1 MATRRKFLFNHNQ
14 IVTFCQELENQKAE
28 TLSVQLLEIKD
39 LELERRWPQLVA
51 SYEALALEDE
61 KEEHDYN
68 DVNGQKFEEAC
79 AKYQKCKESIMIA
92 ICSKTNSQQENSV
105 DHIPPQRSAP
115 SLKLPPCDTPPF
127 EGGYSKWPAFRDIF
141 SAVFG
146 NHPHLSPAQ
155 KLYHL
160 RGKTRGEAND
170 IVKKFEL
177 TDANFNLAWE
187 ALKNRYENKRILVNQ
202 QMKKLFSIQS
212 VTNESPKSIRQIQ
225 SAIND
230 SLAIFKS
237 YEIAVDNW
245 DPILIHIVSSKIP
258 DDTLRAWEDSLS
270 NHKELPS
277 WQQMDSFLSNRIE
290 KLETVLDFRK
300 PNTREN
306 QNSKSQSF
314 HISATNQNLKTMCKK
329 CNQNHWLMSCK
340 QFKDLSPTD
349 RTKFAMENKYCLNCL
364 SPNHFKSDCT
374 SKRRCAKCKRKH
386 HTMLHINSKCDQTQE
401 KVQENGS
408 RNPKQDGPSTSKQAH
423 ENTFLNTTEPVEEIN
438 TLFSQNESTTILPTA
453 RIFLEHCGELFAV
466 RALLDAGSE
475 RSFISKRVQQ
485 RLAIP
490 METHNAQI
498 SGLGGTVVSSCKGKC
513 ILTVKAPKSDFKIII
528 KALVVS
534 SLAHLLPSRPIKTTL
549 LNKVK
554 GLNLADPFFH
564 KPAPIDMIIGSDYL
578 PFINKTGS
586 LLQIDGGLEARESQ
600 FGWYLSGPA
609 DAEQVNAFSTIVSES
624 ETLALHEQL
633 KQFWE
638 LEEVEKPQIES
649 DTDTWCENFYK
660 STTYRQSDGR
670 YVVRLPFKQEY
681 PHEIFLGSSRH
692 MAFGQYIRMEKN
704 LSKTP
709 ELKRE
714 YDKVLREYE
723 ELGHMTL
730 VKRNDENDDNEM
742 NYFLPHH
749 AVVRPE
755 SKSTK
760 VRVVFNASKKTSSGH
775 SLNDVL
781 HSGPI
786 LQQDLV
792 KVLRNWRYYQ
802 FVFNGDIQ
810 KMYRQIW
817 VHEDDQKFQ
826 QILFRPAPNKPV
838 QNFQLKTVTFGV
850 NAAPF
855 LAIRTLLELGK
866 ECKLSYPQASQ
877 ILQHEVYVDDV
888 LSGAHSIAEAK
899 IKQYQL
905 VKALSS
911 AGFPLKKLTSNSK
924 ALLQSWPREDLL
936 DEEFLNIENHS
947 AMKTLGIRWNA
958 MTDSFYYNVE
968 PIEVTLNITKRKI
981 LSAIARLFDPLGWL
995 GPTIVIAK
1003 ILMQD
1008 LWSEK
1013 LGWDDDVTPSI
1024 LKRWSSFAENLQKVS
1039 DVRIQRWVQFA
1050 PRSSVQFHAFSDA
1063 SEKAYCAAVYIR
1075 VHGTDGNIHVNLL
1088 VSKTKVAP
1096 IKKTTIPKLELCGAE
1111 LLSRLIQQ
1119 VIKDVDFEYEL
1130 FLWTDSSIVLGWLQ
1144 KSPQTLKTFVANR
1157 VSNILN
1163 VVNVSQWNYVK
1174 TDENPADLGSRGC
1187 APQDLSSSQLWWH
1200 GPSWLKQPRE
1210 MWPKPRTFE
1219 PTDLEVKRVANFH
1232 TTIDGEDIISRF
1244 SSLNRCLR
1252 VLCYMFRFYN
1262 ACRSRTLASS
1272 NVLCHE
1278 EIEFVK
1284 HRLILLS
1291 QQFTFPKEIENLRN
1305 NRQVNN
1311 RSRLLAV
1318 NPFIDDTG
1326 LLRVGGRITNS
1337 GLRYEEVHPIIL
1349 SEKSK
1354 FADLLITFTH
1364 QILLHSEHHIM
1375 LRAIRQGYYIPRVK
1389 NLIRKCIRNC
1399 KSCTIFKHRF
1409 QNQLMASLPAER
1421 VQFSLPFTYTGVDF
1435 AGPFNMR
1442 SSTLRNAKI
1451 LKAYAAVFVCFST
1464 KAVHLEACSEL
1475 SADAF
1480 IATFS
1485 RFTGRRGLPK
1495 TVFSDNGR
1503 NFVGA
1508 SYKLLKEHNEFLKA
1522 AERTT
1527 VEKYATHGFNWS
1539 FIPPYA
1545 PHMGGL
1551 WEAAVKSMKTH
1562 LKKVAANH
1570 NFTFEEFTTMLIKI
1584 ESILNSR
1591 PLSAISENPNELSPP
1606 GHFLRGAPI
1615 IATPEISH
1623 DVPEN
1628 RISLL
1633 NRWERLKALHRIFAQ
1648 RWKSEYITELQRR
1661 TKWKSTQNNIQP
1673 NDFVV
1678 VKDDLLPPTEWRLG
1692 RVVKV
1697 HYGNDQN
1704 VRVAE
1709 ILTQSGTITR
1719 PIVKLCTL
1727 PTSTQY
1733 TYSPQNHTASN

>member
-14 IVTFCQELENQKAE
+14 IVTFCQELETQKAE

-51 SYEALALEDE
+51 SYDPLILEDD

-127 EGGYSKWPAFRDIF
+127 EGDTL
-141 SAVFG
+141 
-146 NHPHLSPAQ
+146 NAQ

-160 RGKTRGEAND
+160 HHS
-170 IVKKFEL
+170 
-177 TDANFNLAWE
+177 
-187 ALKNRYENKRILVNQ
+187 Q
-202 QMKKLFSIQS
+202 
-212 VTNESPKSIRQIQ
+212 
-225 SAIND
+225 
-230 SLAIFKS
+230 AIFKS
-237 YEIAVDNW
+237 YDKPVDNW

-277 WQQMDSFLSNRIE
+277 WQQMDSFLLNRIE

-314 HISATNQNLKTMCKK
+314 HISATNQNLKTACKK
-329 CNQNHWLMSCK
+329 CNQNHWLMYCK

-364 SPNHFKSDCT
+364 SPNHFKSDCI

-386 HTMLHINSKCDQTQE
+386 HTMLHIDSKRDQTQG
-401 KVQENGS
+401 KFHENGS
-408 RNPKQDGPSTSKQAH
+408 RNPTQDGPSTSKQAH
-423 ENTFLNTTEPVEEIN
+423 ENTFLNTTEPVEEVN
-438 TLFSQNESTTILPTA
+438 TLFSQNESTTVLPTA
-453 RIFLEHCGELFAV
+453 RIFLEHGGELFAV

-498 SGLGGTVVSSCKGKC
+498 SGLGGTDVSSCKGKC

-549 LNKVK
+549 LNEVK

-586 LLQIDGGLEARESQ
+586 FLQIGGLEN
-600 FGWYLSGPA
+600 L
-609 DAEQVNAFSTIVSES
+609 N
-624 ETLALHEQL
+624 LAGICQL
-633 KQFWE
+633 QQFWE
-638 LEEVEKPQIES
+638 LEEVEKPQTES

-660 STTYRQSDGR
+660 STTYRQNDGR

-681 PHEIFLGSSRH
+681 PHEIFLGSSLH
-692 MAFGQYIRMEKN
+692 MAFAQYVRVEKN

-709 ELKRE
+709 ELKHE

-723 ELGHMTL
+723 ELGHMALKASPQKSAWWSTRR
-730 VKRNDENDDNEM
+730 KR
-742 NYFLPHH
+742 LPLSTTFFKRRSPFW
-749 AVVRPE
+749 ADSAARPGE
-755 SKSTK
+755 GLTK
-760 VRVVFNASKKTSSGH
+760 LA
-775 SLNDVL
+775 
-781 HSGPI
+781 
-786 LQQDLV
+786 
-792 KVLRNWRYYQ
+792 NW
-802 FVFNGDIQ
+802 V
-810 KMYRQIW
+810 
-817 VHEDDQKFQ
+817 
-826 QILFRPAPNKPV
+826 
-838 QNFQLKTVTFGV
+838 
-850 NAAPF
+850 
-855 LAIRTLLELGK
+855 
-866 ECKLSYPQASQ
+866 LSYPQASQ

-899 IKQYQL
+899 TKQDQL

-911 AGFPLKKLTSNSK
+911 AGFPPKKLTSNSK

-947 AMKTLGIRWNA
+947 AMKTFGIRWNA
-958 MTDSFYYNVE
+958 MTDSFYYNAE
-968 PIEVTLNITKRKI
+968 PIEVTLNVTKRKI

-1013 LGWDDDVTPSI
+1013 LGWDDDVTSSI

-1050 PRSSVQFHAFSDA
+1050 PRSSVQFHGFSDA

-1075 VHGTDGNIHVNLL
+1075 VLGTDGNIHVNLL

-1219 PTDLEVKRVANFH
+1219 PTDLEVKRVATFH

-1252 VLCYMFRFYN
+1252 VLCYMFRFFITHAEAEHSPVVMSYVMKK
-1262 ACRSRTLASS
+1262 S
-1272 NVLCHE
+1272 NL
-1278 EIEFVK
+1278 
-1284 HRLILLS
+1284 
-1291 QQFTFPKEIENLRN
+1291 
-1305 NRQVNN
+1305 
-1311 RSRLLAV
+1311 
-1318 NPFIDDTG
+1318 
-1326 LLRVGGRITNS
+1326 
-1337 GLRYEEVHPIIL
+1337 
-1349 SEKSK
+1349 
-1354 FADLLITFTH
+1354 
-1364 QILLHSEHHIM
+1364 
-1375 LRAIRQGYYIPRVK
+1375 
-1389 NLIRKCIRNC
+1389 
-1399 KSCTIFKHRF
+1399 
-1409 QNQLMASLPAER
+1409 
-1421 VQFSLPFTYTGVDF
+1421 
-1435 AGPFNMR
+1435 
-1442 SSTLRNAKI
+1442 
-1451 LKAYAAVFVCFST
+1451 
-1464 KAVHLEACSEL
+1464 
-1475 SADAF
+1475 
-1480 IATFS
+1480 
-1485 RFTGRRGLPK
+1485 
-1495 TVFSDNGR
+1495 
-1503 NFVGA
+1503 
-1508 SYKLLKEHNEFLKA
+1508 
-1522 AERTT
+1522 
-1527 VEKYATHGFNWS
+1527 
-1539 FIPPYA
+1539 
-1545 PHMGGL
+1545 
-1551 WEAAVKSMKTH
+1551 
-1562 LKKVAANH
+1562 
-1570 NFTFEEFTTMLIKI
+1570 
-1584 ESILNSR
+1584 
-1591 PLSAISENPNELSPP
+1591 
-1606 GHFLRGAPI
+1606 
-1615 IATPEISH
+1615 
-1623 DVPEN
+1623 
-1628 RISLL
+1628 
-1633 NRWERLKALHRIFAQ
+1633 
-1648 RWKSEYITELQRR
+1648 
-1661 TKWKSTQNNIQP
+1661 
-1673 NDFVV
+1673 
-1678 VKDDLLPPTEWRLG
+1678 
-1692 RVVKV
+1692 
-1697 HYGNDQN
+1697 
-1704 VRVAE
+1704 
-1709 ILTQSGTITR
+1709 
-1719 PIVKLCTL
+1719 
-1727 PTSTQY
+1727 
-1733 TYSPQNHTASN
+1733 